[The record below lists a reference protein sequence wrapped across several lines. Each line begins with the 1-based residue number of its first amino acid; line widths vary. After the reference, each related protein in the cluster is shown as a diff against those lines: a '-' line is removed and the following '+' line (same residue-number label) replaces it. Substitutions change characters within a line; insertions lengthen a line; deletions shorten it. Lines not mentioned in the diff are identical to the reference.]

1 MMQLALVRKLVMD
14 AHLDLSPTQKLMLM
28 VLAIYCHDD
37 GGNITASV
45 QRLAV
50 NASLS
55 VSQARRTLKDLE
67 RMGYLTTV
75 ARANGGRPGSTKV
88 RRLNVEAIR
97 RDGSPW
103 WTRDAKAP
111 PPGSVEI
118 DRFDDIMDAVI
129 CVPRRPH

>member
-1 MMQLALVRKLVMD
+1 MMRLALVRELVMD

-55 VSQARRTLKDLE
+55 LSQARRTLKNFE
-67 RMGYLTTV
+67 AMGYLATV
-75 ARANGGRPGSTKV
+75 ARANGGRPGTTKV
-88 RRLNVEAIR
+88 RRLNLEAIR
-97 RDGSPW
+97 RDGKPW
-103 WTRDAKAP
+103 WTRDAKVP
-111 PPGSVEI
+111 PLDCVEI
-118 DRFDDIMDAVI
+118 NPFDDIMDAVI
-129 CVPRRPH
+129 CAARRPH